1 MNVLYVR
8 GGLPWWL
15 SGEESAKQE
24 MLVQLLGGEDPLE
37 QEMATHSSTLAWRI
51 PWAEE
56 PRGLVCMSAQ
66 SCWTLCDPMT
76 AARQAPLSMG
86 FSRPEYWS
94 GVATSFYSLWV
105 CTIVG
110 QDLVTKPQQCVK
122 GVWKRARSCSGSQYK
137 PTSLCDRVTSYYSR
151 SCSVFSFT

>member
-24 MLVQLLGGEDPLE
+24 LLVRSLGGEDPLQ

-56 PRGLVCMSAQ
+56 PRGL
-66 SCWTLCDPMT
+66 
-76 AARQAPLSMG
+76 
-86 FSRPEYWS
+86 
-94 GVATSFYSLWV
+94 
-105 CTIVG
+105 
-110 QDLVTKPQQCVK
+110 
-122 GVWKRARSCSGSQYK
+122 
-137 PTSLCDRVTSYYSR
+137 
-151 SCSVFSFT
+151 